1 MNIYFRRL
9 KNCFRLQFK
18 QLFPCHATLDRKFL
32 IYQFTTV
39 PFKPFIYRFTTV
51 IKYNPQNLQ
60 NLEFPNPAK
69 PAKPTKARVPIPFKP
84 LFNSRWYMFLNQWFD
99 SQQYSFIDKTLNCLI
114 FINNYYLYACT
125 PITICIL

>member
-51 IKYNPQNLQ
+51 IKYDLQNLQ
-60 NLEFPNPAK
+60 NLEFPK
-69 PAKPTKARVPIPFKP
+69 PAKPTKPRVSNTFKP
-84 LFNSRWYMFLNQWFD
+84 LFNSQWYMFLNQLLN
-99 SQQYSFIDKTLNCLI
+99 SQQYSFID
-114 FINNYYLYACT
+114 NYPQLFNLY
-125 PITICIL
+125 

>member
-60 NLEFPNPAK
+60 NLEFP
-69 PAKPTKARVPIPFKP
+69 IPFKP
-84 LFNSRWYMFLNQWFD
+84 LFNSQWYMFLNQLFD
-99 SQQYSFIDKTLNCLI
+99 SQQYPFID
-114 FINNYYLYACT
+114 NYPQMFNLY
-125 PITICIL
+125 